1 MDDKYGH
8 LSWDPNGRRCRNKFR
23 HRKSHRNLSWW
34 GQLNDL
40 SSFCCPERG
49 VMRCPPALN
58 PGLLVRYAS
67 DNCLVGELR
76 VWNFISSY
84 SLSSLH
90 LYSQWIQTYCL
101 SPCSLFVGRGGSAG
115 VMKARAEYAPSD

>member
-1 MDDKYGH
+1 
-8 LSWDPNGRRCRNKFR
+8 
-23 HRKSHRNLSWW
+23 
-34 GQLNDL
+34 
-40 SSFCCPERG
+40 
-49 VMRCPPALN
+49 MRCPPALN

-90 LYSQWIQTYCL
+90 LYPQWIQAYCL